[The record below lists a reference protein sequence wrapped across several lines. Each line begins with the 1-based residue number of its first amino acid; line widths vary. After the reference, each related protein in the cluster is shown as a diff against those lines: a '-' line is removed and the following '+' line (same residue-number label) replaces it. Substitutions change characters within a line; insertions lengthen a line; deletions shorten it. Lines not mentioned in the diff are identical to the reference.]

1 MQLKMWFG
9 ERTSAIFHSQIDNGF
24 GCACNSHYH
33 AAAGLGFTADLLGVN
48 PLLQCSWKSA
58 VRGGKRLVFSSGT
71 SFTPGSMVNSRGLGP
86 VRAFFPNP
94 IQEPILKEAL
104 KEPVAFVG
112 GIFAGLLRLNLNE
125 EPLKEW
131 VSRTVEASGLTLE
144 EISKS
149 PDADE
154 EDVPQQIEI
163 E

>member
-1 MQLKMWFG
+1 MALDALA
-9 ERTSAIFHSQIDNGF
+9 TV
-24 GCACNSHYH
+24 
-33 AAAGLGFTADLLGVN
+33 TTT
-48 PLLQCSWKSA
+48 PPPCSCKSA
-58 VRGGKRLVFSSGT
+58 VRGGKRLVFSSGN
-71 SFTPGSMVNSRGLGP
+71 SLVAGSLVRTRGLGP
-86 VRAFFPNP
+86 VMAFFPNP

-131 VSRTVEASGLTLE
+131 VSRTVEASGLSVE
-144 EISKS
+144 EISKN

-154 EDVPQQIEI
+154 EDVPQEIEI